1 MTPIATHLP
10 ELSPLQHDQLEELRA
25 QLELWNAKINV
36 VSRKDIEHLGTHHI
50 LHSLAIA
57 KVLHPCD
64 DARILDVGT
73 GGGLPGLPLAIAFP
87 RCQFTLVDSV
97 GKKTLVASSIAK
109 HLGLTNV
116 EVLNTRAEQLDGPF
130 DFAVSR
136 AVAQLPQLLSWTARS
151 VRPGGCSNLPN
162 GLICLKGG
170 DLTEELRPYQRL
182 AQRWSISELF
192 ADPYFE
198 HKHIVLVPKI

>member
-1 MTPIATHLP
+1 MGTIAAHLP
-10 ELSPLQHDQLEELRA
+10 ELSARQLDQLAELQQ
-25 QLELWNAKINV
+25 QLEQWNAKINV
-36 VSRKDIEHLGTHHI
+36 VSRKDINHLNTHHI

-57 KVLHPCD
+57 KVLQPCEGTS
-64 DARILDVGT
+64 ILDVGT

-87 RCQFTLVDSV
+87 QCHFTLVDSV
-97 GKKTLVASSIAK
+97 GKKTLVANSIAK
-109 HLGLTNV
+109 HLELSNV
-116 EVLNTRAEQLDGPF
+116 EVINTRAELLTGPF

-136 AVAQLPQLLSWTARS
+136 AVAPLSQLLSWTERS

-170 DLTEELRPYQRL
+170 DLTDELRPYQKL

-192 ADPYFE
+192 DDPYFD
-198 HKHIVLVPKI
+198 HKHIVLVPKL